1 MRYRFIQAHRNE
13 FRVWLMCRVLEVS
26 RGGFYLWLKRPESQ
40 RSVENGRLVEAIR
53 AIHRESRGVYG
64 SPRVHA
70 RLRAQSGRY
79 GRNRIARL
87 MREMQIQ
94 GKRRR
99 KFRVTTDSD
108 HTLPI
113 SGNIL
118 DRKFTIGMPNKA
130 WVADITYIA
139 TKEGWLYLAGVMD
152 LYSRRIV
159 GWAMG
164 SRISRHLVE
173 RALWMAICNRGP
185 KPGLLHH
192 SDRGCQYASHDYRKL
207 LERRGIVCS
216 MSRKGNCW
224 DNAVMESFFGTLK
237 TELVY
242 HREYETREE
251 ARSDIFDYIEVF
263 YNRQRLHSA
272 LGYRSPADFEKMAKA
287 A

>member
-139 TKEGWLYLAGVMD
+139 TKEGWLYLAGMMD

-263 YNRQRLHSA
+263 YNRKRLHSA

>member
-40 RSVENGRLVEAIR
+40 RSVENGRLVVAIR

-224 DNAVMESFFGTLK
+224 ENAVMESFFGTLK

-242 HREYETREE
+242 HREYATRGE

>member
-13 FRVWLMCRVLEVS
+13 FRVWLMCRVLGVS

-263 YNRQRLHSA
+263 YNRKRLHSA

>member
-13 FRVWLMCRVLEVS
+13 FRVWLMCRVLGVS

-113 SGNIL
+113 SENIL

-139 TKEGWLYLAGVMD
+139 TKEGWLYLAGVLD

-272 LGYRSPADFEKMAKA
+272 LGYRSPADFEKIAKA

>member
-13 FRVWLMCRVLEVS
+13 FRVWLMCRVLGVS

-242 HREYETREE
+242 HRKYETREE

-263 YNRQRLHSA
+263 YNRKRLHSA

>member
-13 FRVWLMCRVLEVS
+13 FRVWLMCRVLGVS
-26 RGGFYLWLKRPESQ
+26 RGGFYLWLKRPESR

-118 DRKFTIGMPNKA
+118 DRKFTLGTPNKA
-130 WVADITYIA
+130 WLADITYIA
-139 TKEGWLYLAGVMD
+139 TKEGWLYLAAVMD
-152 LYSRRIV
+152 LYSRKIV

-173 RALWMAICNRGP
+173 GALWMAICNRGP

-207 LERRGIVCS
+207 LEKRGIVCS

-263 YNRQRLHSA
+263 YNRHRLHSA
-272 LGYRSPADFEKMAKA
+272 LGYRSPAEFEKMAKA